1 MSESRKIVV
10 SSLFVLLGQGLSR
23 GLGVLL
29 LPLLTLI
36 FLPAQFGM
44 SALATSYISFV
55 SVVALLGLDLTY
67 LQSIP
72 GAAKHDAEKIEK
84 HIWALAIVL
93 AVCAAAIGSVAWW
106 LWGKQ
111 SPESAPWLAVG
122 IFSTMIFSV
131 CQSRMK
137 ASRHYLKLALAMTT
151 GGVVMYVWV
160 LARGFSGHSQ
170 AITLVSGY
178 SIGVFAAV
186 LVSSPPIGYSKSL
199 EFPGIA
205 QAWQL
210 IKIGLPAAFSAP
222 IFWII
227 SSMDRWLVAQ
237 FWGVSEAG
245 VYAVAA
251 SISGIGLLFGAVVQT
266 VWLTE
271 ASRLY
276 NTTGGD
282 CSAKLAGRIKEICF
296 LFALAWLGLMA
307 FSGEIVHLFA
317 KPPYDHAIVY
327 LPWLITS
334 VMVYSMF
341 QALTVYLII
350 AKQLNKA
357 SIIWLFGGML
367 FVALSL
373 WASKNVNP
381 TGIAKAQAL
390 VYGLMLVWVYFLV
403 RRQARLTLRFGK
415 SLCLMMAILV
425 AGIAMVA
432 ANDVEFEMTHFIVRA
447 SCFTMLCLLVAWHF
461 KPQLV
466 AIFTGKKSLG

>member
-10 SSLFVLLGQGLSR
+10 SSLFVLIGQGLSR

-36 FLPAQFGM
+36 FLPAQFGTA
-44 SALATSYISFV
+44 ALANSYISFV

-72 GAAKHDAEKIEK
+72 GAAKHDADKIES

-93 AVCAAAIGSVAWW
+93 SVCAAAIGAVAWW

-122 IFSTMIFSV
+122 IFSTMIFSI

-137 ASRHYLKLALAMTT
+137 ASRQYLKLALAMTT
-151 GGVVMYVWV
+151 GGVVMYAWV

-178 SIGVFAAV
+178 TIGVLAAV
-186 LVSSPPIGYSKSL
+186 LVSSPLIGHNKPL
-199 EFPGIA
+199 EFPGIS

-210 IKIGLPAAFSAP
+210 IKIGLPAAVSAP

-245 VYAVAA
+245 IYAVAA
-251 SISGIGLLFGAVVQT
+251 SISGIGLLFGAVIQT

-276 NTTGGD
+276 NATGGD
-282 CSAKLAGRIKEICF
+282 CSAKLAERIKEICF
-296 LFALAWLGLMA
+296 LFALAWLGLIA
-307 FSGEIVHLFA
+307 FSGEIVHIFA
-317 KPPYDHAIVY
+317 KPPYDHAIMY
-327 LPWLITS
+327 LPWLVTS
-334 VMVYSMF
+334 VMLYNLF
-341 QALTVYLII
+341 QAIAVYLILV
-350 AKQLNKA
+350 KQLNKA

-381 TGIAKAQAL
+381 TGIAKAQTL
-390 VYGLMLVWVYFLV
+390 VYGLMLLWIYLLV
-403 RRQARLTLRFGK
+403 RRQARLALRFGK
-415 SLCLMMAILV
+415 SLFLMIAILV
-425 AGIAMVA
+425 AGIAMGA
-432 ANDVEFEMTHFIVRA
+432 ANGVEFEISHFIVRV
-447 SCFTMLCLLVAWHF
+447 SCLTMFGLLVAWHF

-466 AIFTGKKSLG
+466 AIFSGKKPSG